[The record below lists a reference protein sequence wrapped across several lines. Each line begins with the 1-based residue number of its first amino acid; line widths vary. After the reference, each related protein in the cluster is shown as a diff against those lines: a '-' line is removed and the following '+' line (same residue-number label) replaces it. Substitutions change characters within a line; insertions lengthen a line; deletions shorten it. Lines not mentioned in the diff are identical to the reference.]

1 MLTQANV
8 VVGILN
14 STFEAFPPPIRYE
27 ATKFLVE
34 SIHKEVFM
42 AEVFPT
48 QRLHPVVKKIV
59 EEYTKGTIVL
69 ASAP

>member
-34 SIHKEVFM
+34 AINKEVFTN
-42 AEVFPT
+42 ADFPKE
-48 QRLHPVVKKIV
+48 RLHPVVKKIV
-59 EEYTKGTIVL
+59 EDYTKGSLITL
-69 ASAP
+69 